1 MSYSVF
7 YFISNDCQFKGKDL
21 TKNLNV
27 LIERVLCWLP
37 APIAGHGV
45 PPFQECGLT
54 ILGPWADQKRE
65 PLWMKTAF
73 PIRPRPGGEDAM
85 GLGSDVGSALI
96 GAWKKNMFCNSEM
109 CLDRLA

>member
-1 MSYSVF
+1 MIV
-7 YFISNDCQFKGKDL
+7 NFKGKDL

-85 GLGSDVGSALI
+85 GLGTDVGSALI
-96 GAWKKNMFCNSEM
+96 GAWKKEHV
-109 CLDRLA
+109 L